1 MYRFNLKGLDSR
13 IAGKDEWLQRPYGGS
28 TMKEWL
34 QKPGTRE
41 FVERRLIDAE
51 MELGYIFDSR
61 QIEKVRPTPLEY
73 WTAHRQYIQGLMK
86 AEPDGIGLQEELES
100 ADKELEAIANGTY
113 EAPVILHSV
122 ITIGLRST
130 TSEK

>member
-13 IAGKDEWLQRPYGGS
+13 IADKDEWLQRPYGGS
-28 TMKEWL
+28 TMQEWL

-61 QIEKVRPTPLEY
+61 QIEKMCSTSLEY
-73 WTAHRQYIQGLMK
+73 WTAHRVYLQGLIAK
-86 AEPDGIGLQEELES
+86 EPDSLVLKRELEY
-100 ADKELEAIANGTY
+100 ADRNLEAIANGTY
-113 EAPVILHSV
+113 KKSEVSFF
-122 ITIGLRST
+122 TI
-130 TSEK
+130 KV

>member
-1 MYRFNLKGLDSR
+1 MYQFNLKGLDSR
-13 IAGKDEWLQRPYGGS
+13 IADKDEWLQRPYGGS

-61 QIEKVRPTPLEY
+61 QIEKLRQTSLEY
-73 WTAHRQYIQGLMK
+73 FTAHRTYLQGLI
-86 AEPDGIGLQEELES
+86 AEEPDCAVLRGDLEDVDRTL
-100 ADKELEAIANGTY
+100 AAIAAGTY
-113 EAPVILHSV
+113 KTAEVSFFTAE
-122 ITIGLRST
+122 T
-130 TSEK
+130 